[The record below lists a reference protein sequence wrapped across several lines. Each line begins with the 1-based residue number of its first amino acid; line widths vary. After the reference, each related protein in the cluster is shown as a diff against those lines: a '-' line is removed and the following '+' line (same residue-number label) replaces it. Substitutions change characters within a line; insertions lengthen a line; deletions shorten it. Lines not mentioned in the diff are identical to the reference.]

1 MSWTAEEEGRRWT
14 LDAAPRYAVERRGA
28 YDYRMFID
36 DCEVD
41 STGLLETAFSILAT
55 RYEYEGHSS
64 ELELA
69 RLRLRQ
75 ARERLEARYPR
86 AARDGQL
93 ASVLEGLGDA
103 LGTGPEATDPERA
116 EARASDVWRTQL
128 SPDLWVVVDASLN
141 TVLEVT
147 TPSDRIVRRVPVGR
161 GLSEALELALDVA
174 ARKTA
179 GAEERRL
186 SGPDDKRRAQGRLN
200 RFGAVEW
207 LAGKGI
213 SRVQA
218 ANAAEV
224 MRNHPGDDSLYGM
237 KFEDGYWIVP
247 AQQG

>member
-41 STGLLETAFSILAT
+41 SAGLLETAFSILAT
-55 RYEYEGHSS
+55 RYEYEEHS
-64 ELELA
+64 LELA
-69 RLRLRQ
+69 RLRQ
-75 ARERLEARYPR
+75 ARERLAGRFPS

-93 ASVLEGLGDA
+93 GSILEGLGDA
-103 LGTGPEATDPERA
+103 LGTGPEATDPQVRA

-147 TPSDRIVRRVPVGR
+147 TPADRIVRRVLVGR

-179 GAEERRL
+179 GAE
-186 SGPDDKRRAQGRLN
+186 DKRRAQGRLN